1 MSLKYCC
8 TSVQVAVAAA
18 LFGTALAAS
27 AAEADKEGLEEIV
40 VTAQKRAE
48 NVQDVPIAITAL
60 NAAALESR
68 GITNIAQ
75 ISSFSPNIQIDR
87 ASPFAGSSSIIS
99 AYVRGIGQND
109 FAFNMEPG
117 VGLYVDGVYYAR
129 TVGAAVDLL
138 DVERIEV
145 LKGPPGT
152 LFGRNTIGGAMSIIT
167 RNPGREF

>member
-1 MSLKYCC
+1 
-8 TSVQVAVAAA
+8 
-18 LFGTALAAS
+18 
-27 AAEADKEGLEEIV
+27 ADNENDGLDEIV

-48 NVQDVPIAITAL
+48 NVQNVPITISAF

-68 GITNIAQ
+68 GVTNIAQ
-75 ISSFSPNIQIDR
+75 LSSFSPNIQIDR

-99 AYVRGIGQND
+99 AFVRGIGQND

-138 DVERIEV
+138 DVERVEV
-145 LKGPPGT
+145 LKGPQGT
-152 LFGRNTIGGAMSIIT
+152 LFGRNTIGGAMSVVT
-167 RNPGREF
+167 RDPA